1 MPAGRLLRTRGT
13 REMTAALE
21 RVVAQIK
28 AAEERKTVCN
38 RELEG
43 LVSAGA
49 AEVRDKLFHD
59 LRRTAARNMERA
71 GVPECVAANELIR
84 ATRCCVRI
92 VPELL
97 VTIDHQQA
105 QRNRAGASKRL
116 RLLPMV
122 SDGAP

>member
-1 MPAGRLLRTRGT
+1 
-13 REMTAALE
+13 MTAALE
-21 RVVAQIK
+21 TVVAQIK

-38 RELEG
+38 RE
-43 LVSAGA
+43 
-49 AEVRDKLFHD
+49 LFHD

-92 VPELL
+92 VPELS